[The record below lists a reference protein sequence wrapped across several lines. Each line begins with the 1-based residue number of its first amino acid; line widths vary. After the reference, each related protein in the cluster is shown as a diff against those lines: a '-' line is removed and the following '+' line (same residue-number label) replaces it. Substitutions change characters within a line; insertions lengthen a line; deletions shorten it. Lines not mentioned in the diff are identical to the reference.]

1 MAGRIGKGSE
11 ALWLEA
17 AYRALVEGGIEAVR
31 VAPLADALGLSR
43 TSFYGHFA
51 SREALLARLLER
63 WREKNTGNLVAR
75 CEAYAETLPEALFNL
90 FDCWLDADLFDSRLD
105 RAVRNWALI
114 DPSILPSIENADQ
127 TRIRAV
133 TAMFARFGEAE
144 DMARVRAGAL
154 YYTQIGYIAM
164 MVTEPVSLRITRMP
178 LYIEVFSGRRPTKSE
193 LARFTARHGIS
204 VEHVVAPA

>member
-1 MAGRIGKGSE
+1 MAGRNGKGSE

-31 VAPLADALGLSR
+31 VAPLSDTLGLSR

-51 SREALLARLLER
+51 SREVLLSRLLER
-63 WREKNTGNLVAR
+63 WRDKNTGNLVAR

-90 FDCWLDADLFDSRLD
+90 FDCWLDPGLFDARLD

-144 DMARVRAGAL
+144 DMARVRAAAL

-164 MVTEPVSLRITRMP
+164 MVSEPVALRMRRMP
-178 LYIEVFSGRRPTKSE
+178 LYIEVFSGRRPTETE
-193 LARFTARHGIS
+193 LARFMARHG
-204 VEHVVAPA
+204 VAVGDVSAPV